1 MYKMLL
7 CLRKYFYS
15 FCNPA
20 IPVSVCTF
28 IYDWK
33 TSLKYIQKCAQK
45 GVKIIVGTVIYVDE
59 LPCSSCEL
67 NVKLYNSFIIYFP
80 GSLLKV

>member
-20 IPVSVCTF
+20 I

-67 NVKLYNSFIIYFP
+67 
-80 GSLLKV
+80 